1 VTIEHYYDAAKRV
14 MVTRELADDEFLE
27 EEKTSN

>member
-14 MVTRELADDEFLE
+14 MVKKEKKDEELIKE
-27 EEKTSN
+27 